1 MLKSN
6 EMYML
11 VGLSLLLLLKPCM
24 SSLVASGSQRICPTE
39 RSRSSFVFV
48 VSFVCKLGSS
58 CSF

>member
-24 SSLVASGSQRICPTE
+24 SSLVASGSQRICLTE

-48 VSFVCKLGSS
+48 VSLCAS
-58 CSF
+58 